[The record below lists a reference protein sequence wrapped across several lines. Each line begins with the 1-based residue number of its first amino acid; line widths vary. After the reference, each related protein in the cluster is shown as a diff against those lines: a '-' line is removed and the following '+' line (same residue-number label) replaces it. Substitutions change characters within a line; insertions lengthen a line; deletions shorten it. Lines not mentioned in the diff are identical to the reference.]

1 MIFFAAA
8 TLGILTSCD
17 PIKEEK
23 DFDVTNISA
32 DQLLNGTTFSQ
43 YDAITDADGNIT
55 GYQEAADGNFI
66 KFNCPNVSALTI
78 YYIKPDDSEGILS
91 TGKAGGMFQFVPM
104 RGSDPNQTIHFRY
117 VNQNGETV
125 EATKNFTVKVA
136 ADLKPEIKLLVS
148 DDGSKVWK
156 WNYAGAP
163 DGQVWG
169 NLGDNG
175 GGNGK
180 SFALEG
186 AGKWWGVT
194 SEEEFTGQ
202 LQHTHDGKYHND
214 GSPEATMVF
223 NEDGTIT
230 CYDADGNK
238 IRSGNFEVQNYDPT
252 YSKAS
257 RYVGILHTDAGSI
270 LWPYEINSN
279 GNMPTDFEIAY
290 LSPSRL
296 VLAYPDKGA
305 WDTGGWS
312 EGTFWQFYSP
322 TDVKGVLTDN
332 EEATWTWEDA
342 EGVACWGNGGY
353 GGFVYGGAGSLTG
366 GQWWGVAADGL
377 AEQIANYNYGQADG
391 QGATMTFTKDG
402 LIKKSSGGS
411 GAFTYDVKT
420 TGDIGGYNEGKT
432 WGRLMTTGDGILFPV
447 RINAGT
453 TTNEFDIVYFD
464 DDHFVLSYPNFPA
477 GGDNAS
483 WMEGTFWRF
492 KKKK

>member
-1 MIFFAAA
+1 M
-8 TLGILTSCD
+8 
-17 PIKEEK
+17 
-23 DFDVTNISA
+23 
-32 DQLLNGTTFSQ
+32 
-43 YDAITDADGNIT
+43 
-55 GYQEAADGNFI
+55 
-66 KFNCPNVSALTI
+66 SALTI

-305 WDTGGWS
+305 WDTGGCS
-312 EGTFWQFYSP
+312 TVRP
-322 TDVKGVLTDN
+322 TSRV
-332 EEATWTWEDA
+332 
-342 EGVACWGNGGY
+342 C
-353 GGFVYGGAGSLTG
+353 
-366 GQWWGVAADGL
+366 
-377 AEQIANYNYGQADG
+377 
-391 QGATMTFTKDG
+391 
-402 LIKKSSGGS
+402 
-411 GAFTYDVKT
+411 
-420 TGDIGGYNEGKT
+420 
-432 WGRLMTTGDGILFPV
+432 
-447 RINAGT
+447 
-453 TTNEFDIVYFD
+453 
-464 DDHFVLSYPNFPA
+464 
-477 GGDNAS
+477 
-483 WMEGTFWRF
+483 
-492 KKKK
+492 